1 MAELNLNEKKLLIAL
16 GSVKSTEA
24 DDLAKKLLENIVFDK
39 SINNEFKSLISDS
52 SIFNESTKQSI
63 DYFKSLNNEIKNE
76 LFNFYVS
83 ENADKQDSANQI
95 NQQIINLNFKEDLN
109 KLKNIEKYLENSWV
123 QRAYLL
129 SEKNLANVEK
139 KSIESYSL
147 TDEGRN
153 YLQNGFPERQ
163 LLNSFSNETELLK
176 LKKNPLANIGIGWM
190 RKKGWISIKDG
201 IVTKNQTIPVGD
213 DELALQKISKG
224 NFDIKESLIKEL
236 LKRNLI
242 QKEEHNKYIISIS
255 FGGTGQL
262 ETQLDLRQDVGTL
275 SRDQIISGSW
285 KNLNLRRYDVTKL
298 PKKAYPGKIHPYQR
312 IIGEMREI
320 LLEMGFTE
328 LYGDIVQQ
336 SFWNFDAL
344 FQPQD
349 HPAREMQDTFY
360 LRETLPLPKGYEK
373 VKAMHISGGDTSSTG
388 WGGTWKEEK
397 AEQCVLRT
405 HTTSLSIQH
414 LARNPNPPVKAFAVG
429 RVYRRE
435 TIDTTHL
442 AEFEQLE
449 GIVMDENV
457 SFANLLGILRE
468 FYNRMGF
475 ESVRFKP
482 SFYPYTEPSLD
493 AEVYVDGIGWIEMG
507 GAGVFRE
514 EVTAPL
520 GIKYPVLA
528 WGLGVSRIAMLRL
541 GLKDLRLLHKSDVA
555 FLRETPSLRPKKGGI

>member
-1 MAELNLNEKKLLIAL
+1 VPGVSPDADEAALKNPAPSDLRTKELIRRGILQEIETVRYAVAITPEGL
-16 GSVKSTEA
+16 S
-24 DDLAKKLLENIVFDK
+24 LAKK
-39 SINNEFKSLISDS
+39 
-52 SIFNESTKQSI
+52 
-63 DYFKSLNNEIKNE
+63 
-76 LFNFYVS
+76 
-83 ENADKQDSANQI
+83 
-95 NQQIINLNFKEDLN
+95 
-109 KLKNIEKYLENSWV
+109 
-123 QRAYLL
+123 
-129 SEKNLANVEK
+129 
-139 KSIESYSL
+139 
-147 TDEGRN
+147 G
-153 YLQNGFPERQ
+153 
-163 LLNSFSNETELLK
+163 
-176 LKKNPLANIGIGWM
+176 
-190 RKKGWISIKDG
+190 
-201 IVTKNQTIPVGD
+201 
-213 DELALQKISKG
+213 
-224 NFDIKESLIKEL
+224 
-236 LKRNLI
+236 
-242 QKEEHNKYIISIS
+242 
-255 FGGTGQL
+255 
-262 ETQLDLRQDVGTL
+262 LDLREETGTL
-275 SRDQIISGSW
+275 SRDQIISGEW

-360 LRETLPLPKGYEK
+360 LRETLPLPAGWEK
-373 VKAMHISGGDTSSTG
+373 VRDMHVAGGETSSTG

-414 LARNPNPPVKAFAVG
+414 LARNRKPPVKAFAVG

-449 GIVMDENV
+449 GIVMDEDV
-457 SFANLLGILRE
+457 SFGNLLGTLRE

-475 ESVRFKP
+475 ASVRFKP
-482 SFYPYTEPSLD
+482 SYYPYTEPSLD
-493 AEVYVDGIGWIEMG
+493 AEVYVEGIGWIEMG

-520 GIKYPVLA
+520 GITCPVLA

-555 FLRETPSLRPKKGGI
+555 FLRETPSFRPVKGGI

>member
-1 MAELNLNEKKLLIAL
+1 MAELTQNEKRLLATLESEQKADAPHIA
-16 GSVKSTEA
+16 G
-24 DDLAKKLLENIVFDK
+24 
-39 SINNEFKSLISDS
+39 
-52 SIFNESTKQSI
+52 
-63 DYFKSLNNEIKNE
+63 
-76 LFNFYVS
+76 
-83 ENADKQDSANQI
+83 
-95 NQQIINLNFKEDLN
+95 
-109 KLKNIEKYLENSWV
+109 
-123 QRAYLL
+123 LL
-129 SEKNLANVEK
+129 SATPEAVVQWAHLAQDKGLATVERIVVK
-139 KSIESYSL
+139 EFVY
-147 TDEGRN
+147 TDEGKT
-153 YLQNGFPERQ
+153 YAKNGLPETQ
-163 LLNSFSNETELLK
+163 LLRFILPGTQ
-176 LKKNPLANIGIGWM
+176 LADLQKHDAFKIGFGQL
-190 RKKGWISIKDG
+190 RKKGLVKVEGTSVVKTPGASTDADETALRTPSAADPK
-201 IVTKNQTIPVGD
+201 TK
-213 DELALQKISKG
+213 E
-224 NFDIKESLIKEL
+224 LIKRGIL
-236 LKRNLI
+236 
-242 QKEEHNKYIISIS
+242 EEC
-255 FGGTGQL
+255 
-262 ETQLDLRQDVGTL
+262 ETVRYAIAITPEGLAVAKKGLDLREETGTL
-275 SRDQIISGSW
+275 TRDQIISGEW
-285 KNLNLRRYDVTKL
+285 KNLNLRKYDVSKL

-312 IIGEMREI
+312 IIAEMREI
-320 LLEMGFTE
+320 LLEMGFEE
-328 LYGDIVQQ
+328 LYGGIVQQ

-360 LRETLPLPKGYEK
+360 LNETLPLPKGYEN
-373 VKAMHISGGDTSSTG
+373 VKAMHISGGETSSTG
-388 WGGTWKEEK
+388 WGGVWKEEK

-405 HTTSLSIQH
+405 HTTSLSIQY
-414 LARNPNPPVKAFAVG
+414 LAKNPKPPVKAFCVG

-457 SFANLLGILRE
+457 TFGNLLGILRE

-520 GIKYPVLA
+520 GVKYPVLA

-555 FLRETPSLRPKKGGI
+555 FLRETPSLRTTKGGH

>member
-1 MAELNLNEKKLLIAL
+1 MAELTQNEKRLLAIL
-16 GSVKSTEA
+16 EKEKKA
-24 DDLAKKLLENIVFDK
+24 DAPHLAGLLEATPEAVVQWAHLAQDNGLVLVERLVEKTIEPTDEGKEYRKFNLPETQLLSIILPGTQLTDLQNHRAFKIGFGQLRKKGLVRVEGSIV
-39 SINNEFKSLISDS
+39 
-52 SIFNESTKQSI
+52 
-63 DYFKSLNNEIKNE
+63 IKNE
-76 LFNFYVS
+76 
-83 ENADKQDSANQI
+83 
-95 NQQIINLNFKEDLN
+95 NLSTEGDEAALRNPISGEPRTKE
-109 KLKNIEKYLENSWV
+109 
-123 QRAYLL
+123 
-129 SEKNLANVEK
+129 
-139 KSIESYSL
+139 
-147 TDEGRN
+147 
-153 YLQNGFPERQ
+153 
-163 LLNSFSNETELLK
+163 
-176 LKKNPLANIGIGWM
+176 
-190 RKKGWISIKDG
+190 
-201 IVTKNQTIPVGD
+201 
-213 DELALQKISKG
+213 
-224 NFDIKESLIKEL
+224 LIKRGIL
-236 LKRNLI
+236 L
-242 QKEEHNKYIISIS
+242 ES
-255 FGGTGQL
+255 
-262 ETQLDLRQDVGTL
+262 ETVRYTIAITPAGFALVKQGLDLRGETGTL
-275 SRDQIISGSW
+275 TREQIISGEW
-285 KNLNLRRYDVTKL
+285 KNANLRKYDVSKL
-298 PKKAYPGKIHPYQR
+298 PKKAWPGKIHPYQR

-328 LYGDIVQQ
+328 LYGGIVQQ
-336 SFWNFDAL
+336 SYWNFDAL

-373 VKAMHISGGDTSSTG
+373 VKAMHECGGETSSTG
-388 WGGTWKEEK
+388 WGGVWKEEK

-405 HTTSLSIQH
+405 HTTSVSIQY
-414 LARNPNPPVKAFAVG
+414 LANNPNPPVKAFCVG

-457 SFANLLGILRE
+457 SFGNLLGILRE

-514 EVTAPL
+514 EVTAPI
-520 GIKYPVLA
+520 GINYPVLA

-555 FLRETPSLRPKKGGI
+555 FLRETPSLRHTKGGI

>member
-1 MAELNLNEKKLLIAL
+1 MAELTQNEKRLLA
-16 GSVKSTEA
+16 T
-24 DDLAKKLLENIVFDK
+24 LAK
-39 SINNEFKSLISDS
+39 
-52 SIFNESTKQSI
+52 
-63 DYFKSLNNEIKNE
+63 
-76 LFNFYVS
+76 
-83 ENADKQDSANQI
+83 
-95 NQQIINLNFKEDLN
+95 
-109 KLKNIEKYLENSWV
+109 
-123 QRAYLL
+123 
-129 SEKNLANVEK
+129 EK
-139 KSIESYSL
+139 KADAPHLAGLLDATPEAVVQWAHLAQDNGLATVERIVTKEFVY
-147 TDEGRN
+147 TDEGRAC
-153 YLQNGFPERQ
+153 LKNGLPETQ
-163 LLNSFSNETELLK
+163 LLRFVLPGTSLEDLQKHEAFK
-176 LKKNPLANIGIGWM
+176 IGFGQL
-190 RKKGWISIKDG
+190 RKKGLVKVEGTAVTRIAGASTDADEAALHTPSAADPKTKDLIKRG
-201 IVTKNQTIPVGD
+201 ILQESETVRYAIAITPVG
-213 DELALQKISKG
+213 LALVNSG
-224 NFDIKESLIKEL
+224 
-236 LKRNLI
+236 
-242 QKEEHNKYIISIS
+242 
-255 FGGTGQL
+255 
-262 ETQLDLRQDVGTL
+262 LDLREETGTL
-275 SRDQIISGSW
+275 TREQILSGAW
-285 KNLNLRRYDVTKL
+285 KTANLRRYDVTKL

-328 LYGDIVQQ
+328 LYGGIVQQ

-360 LRETLPLPKGYEK
+360 LNETLPLPPGYEK
-373 VKAMHISGGDTSSTG
+373 VKAMHLSGGETSSAG
-388 WGGTWKEEK
+388 WGGSWKEEK

-405 HTTSLSIQH
+405 HTTCLSIQH
-414 LARNPNPPVKAFAVG
+414 LAANQNPPVKAFAVG

-493 AEVYVDGIGWIEMG
+493 AEVYVEGIGWIEMG

-514 EVTAPL
+514 EVTAPI
-520 GIKYPVLA
+520 GITYPVLA

-555 FLRETPSLRPKKGGI
+555 FLRETPSLRKAKGGI

>member
-1 MAELNLNEKKLLIAL
+1 MAELTQNEKRLLTALIKEKKADPSHLAGLLKATPEAVVQWAHLAEDKGFVTVERIVSKDFVFTDEGNTYREKGLPETQLMSVFKESIKLSDLQKYDSFKIGFGQL
-16 GSVKSTEA
+16 KKKGLVNIKDGIIVKISGASTEA
-24 DDLAKKLLENIVFDK
+24 DEA
-39 SINNEFKSLISDS
+39 
-52 SIFNESTKQSI
+52 
-63 DYFKSLNNEIKNE
+63 
-76 LFNFYVS
+76 
-83 ENADKQDSANQI
+83 
-95 NQQIINLNFKEDLN
+95 
-109 KLKNIEKYLENSWV
+109 
-123 QRAYLL
+123 
-129 SEKNLANVEK
+129 
-139 KSIESYSL
+139 
-147 TDEGRN
+147 
-153 YLQNGFPERQ
+153 
-163 LLNSFSNETELLK
+163 
-176 LKKNPLANIGIGWM
+176 
-190 RKKGWISIKDG
+190 
-201 IVTKNQTIPVGD
+201 
-213 DELALQKISKG
+213 ALQKPSATNPKT
-224 NFDIKESLIKEL
+224 KEL
-236 LKRNLI
+236 IRRGLLQESETIR
-242 QKEEHNKYIISIS
+242 YSISITPA
-255 FGGTGQL
+255 GLALVEKG
-262 ETQLDLRQDVGTL
+262 LDLREETGTL
-275 SRDQIISGSW
+275 TRDQILSGTW
-285 KNLNLRRYDVTKL
+285 KNLNMRRYDVTKL
-298 PKKAYPGKIHPYQR
+298 PKKMYPGKIHPYQR

-360 LRETLPLPKGYEK
+360 LRETLPLPTGYEK
-373 VKAMHISGGDTSSTG
+373 VKAMHISGGETSSTG

-414 LARNPNPPVKAFAVG
+414 LAQNKKPPIKAFAVG

-449 GIVMDENV
+449 GIVMDKDV

-482 SFYPYTEPSLD
+482 SYYPYTEPSLD
-493 AEVYVDGIGWIEMG
+493 AEVYIDGIGWIEMG

-514 EVTAPL
+514 EVTAPI
-520 GIKYPVLA
+520 GIEYPVLA

-555 FLRETPSLRPKKGGI
+555 FLRETPLLRHTRGGI

>member
-1 MAELNLNEKKLLIAL
+1 MAELTQNEKRLLQVLFEL
-16 GSVKSTEA
+16 GETTP
-24 DDLAKKLLENIVFDK
+24 DILAKRLATSSESVIQYA
-39 SINNEFKSLISDS
+39 SLCQ
-52 SIFNESTKQSI
+52 EKGLV
-63 DYFKSLNNEIKNE
+63 K
-76 LFNFYVS
+76 
-83 ENADKQDSANQI
+83 
-95 NQQIINLNFKEDLN
+95 
-109 KLKNIEKYLENSWV
+109 IEKNVLTQYYHTTEG
-123 QRAYLL
+123 AIYK
-129 SEKNLANVEK
+129 EKGL
-139 KSIESYSL
+139 
-147 TDEGRN
+147 
-153 YLQNGFPERQ
+153 PERQ
-163 LLNSFSNETELLK
+163 LLSSFSTRISLAELK
-176 LKKNPLANIGIGWM
+176 AQPLASIAIGLM
-190 RKKGWISIKDG
+190 RKKGWIVIKDG
-201 IVTKNQTIPVGD
+201 YVEKTGKADKEQDEYALENPMEYPVPKD
-213 DELALQKISKG
+213 
-224 NFDIKESLIKEL
+224 LIKRGLIEEREEVHYRIL
-236 LKRNLI
+236 ILPQGRNFVA
-242 QKEEHNKYIISIS
+242 H
-255 FGGTGQL
+255 G
-262 ETQLDLRQDVGTL
+262 LDLREEAGTL
-275 SRDQIISGSW
+275 TREQILSGSW
-285 KNLNLRRYDVTKL
+285 KTANLRKYDVTKL

-312 IIGEMREI
+312 IIMEMREI

-360 LRETLPLPKGYEK
+360 LRETLPLPPGYEK

-388 WGGTWKEEK
+388 WGGIWKEEK

-405 HTTSLSIQH
+405 HTTSLSIQY
-414 LARNPNPPVKAFAVG
+414 LAQHPNPPVKAFAVG

-457 SFANLLGILRE
+457 TFGNLLGILRE

-520 GIKYPVLA
+520 GVKYPVLA

-555 FLRETPSLRPKKGGI
+555 FLRETPSLCESKGGI